1 MGLVYVDLPPK
12 GTVSTS
18 ACTSLPPSGPM
29 FETKQAD
36 MAEVA
41 HTHSKDQAAV
51 GGKKEVS

>member
-18 ACTSLPPSGPM
+18 ACTSLPPSGPT